1 MPNDEG
7 GGGFLP
13 ELLVLDEGNDS
24 DEITA
29 DPQQGEDKSSNGSKK
44 GQGGGEV
51 DSSWKTVIFLITWVR
66 W

>member
-1 MPNDEG
+1 MLQNIRSDTAKLIMKEVVA
-7 GGGFLP
+7 FP
-13 ELLVLDEGNDS
+13 ELLILDEGNDS

-51 DSSWKTVIFLITWVR
+51 DSS
-66 W
+66 

>member
-24 DEITA
+24 DEVTA

-51 DSSWKTVIFLITWVR
+51 DSS
-66 W
+66 